1 LNGGN
6 NILLSQ
12 DVEDDL
18 LEEFGMY
25 YQKQGM
31 VLIYQN
37 GADNDRYMVE
47 IKVYNI
53 GKGD

>member
-1 LNGGN
+1 M
-6 NILLSQ
+6 LLYQ

-25 YQKQGM
+25 YRKEGQ

-37 GADNDRYMVE
+37 GVDDDRYIIE
-47 IKVYNI
+47 IKVHNI
-53 GKGD
+53 GKED